1 MSLIKNSTCKI
12 IVETQGG
19 IFEEKG
25 TGFFI
30 SKNQI
35 LTCRHVI
42 ENLTGEIKIQ
52 KCHNQNERELTAQII
67 SSCTS
72 CDYALLQLKED
83 FENVHFLELC
93 DSEIVEEENIE
104 IFGYPNDEQGQVVGE
119 RLIGKVERILDDP
132 ELAQDVSLE
141 ISNFAPNTK
150 YDAFS
155 GSPVINDYNQVIS
168 IVKYQA
174 VRNLSSVSVRKAKLF
189 LEENTID
196 IRPDQLQSFENYKEV
211 FNLYPED
218 IKNDCETHSSII
230 MQSFSPNKI
239 VYELAD
245 NLFYPKKNKD
255 VTEIIKELRSN
266 KDLNNSIWKGWI
278 KLLTYVNMIKGDHT
292 EVNHIKF
299 NLSEIDINELFGDE
313 ITMEGKVSISL
324 KLSFYFTEGKSFF
337 QIARTFIQ
345 MENNQQQNSCS
356 IFNSNEENFTFKK
369 FSNADK
375 VKIIPNIAGDVT
387 SAFKIEEKIHIG
399 VLSLY
404 ALSEQIVNS
413 SNLNDI
419 SVNIEKLLLDA
430 IK

>member
-12 IVETQGG
+12 IVETEEGAKV
-19 IFEEKG
+19 EKG

-35 LTCRHVI
+35 LTCKHII
-42 ENLTGEIKIQ
+42 ENQDGNIIINE
-52 KCHNQNERELTAQII
+52 CFNQNERKLTAQVID
-67 SSCTS
+67 SCDS
-72 CDYALLQLKED
+72 CDYSLLQLHED
-83 FENVHFLELC
+83 FESEHFLELC
-93 DSEIVEEENIE
+93 DSEIIEEENIK
-104 IFGYPNDEQGQVVGE
+104 IFGYPNDDQGQIVGE
-119 RLIGKVERILDDP
+119 RLQGNIEGKLDSP

-141 ISNFAPNTK
+141 IFNFAHNTK
-150 YDAFS
+150 YSAFS
-155 GSPVINDYNQVIS
+155 GSPVVNEYNQVTS

-174 VRNLSSVSVRKAKLF
+174 VRSLSSVSIRKARPF
-189 LEENTID
+189 LEKNNIS
-196 IRPDQLQSFENYKEV
+196 IKPDQLESFENYKEV

-218 IKNDCETHSSII
+218 IKNDCESHSSII
-230 MQSFSPNKI
+230 MQNFSPNKI

-255 VTEIIKELRSN
+255 VAEIIKELRSN
-266 KDLNNSIWKGWI
+266 KDLNTSIWKGWI

-299 NLSEIDINELFGDE
+299 NLSEIDIKELFGDE
-313 ITMEGKVSISL
+313 IKMEGKVSISL

-345 MENNQQQNSCS
+345 MENNQQENSCS

-375 VKIIPNIAGDVT
+375 VKIIPNISGDVT

-413 SNLNDI
+413 SDLNDI
-419 SVNIEKLLLDA
+419 SVNIEKLFLDA